1 MREVPTARVNGVGSA
16 SRARTPPMFDCTN
29 PNWYVAPARATMR
42 NRAVG
47 PDSVRV
53 STIPEEIAMI
63 CGRTLVSVFVVK

>member
-1 MREVPTARVNGVGSA
+1 
-16 SRARTPPMFDCTN
+16 
-29 PNWYVAPARATMR
+29 MR

-63 CGRTLVSVFVVK
+63 YGSTLVSVFVVK